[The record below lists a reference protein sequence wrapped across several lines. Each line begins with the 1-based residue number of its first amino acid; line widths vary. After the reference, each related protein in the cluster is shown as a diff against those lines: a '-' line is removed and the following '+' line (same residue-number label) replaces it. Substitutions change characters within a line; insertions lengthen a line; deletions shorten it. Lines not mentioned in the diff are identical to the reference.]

1 MPPKKKT
8 APKRKPAATRKTKPA
23 ASPSQLDQLRSM
35 VSQLR
40 KRVEDEAR
48 ARKINTRLIEEARR
62 ARDEVMRHITT
73 LRDQGKNLAEQ
84 VRSTLTDAK
93 KREKARQDALA
104 AVGELREELMRRTE
118 EVRQKTLEL
127 RDLAQESA
135 LRARDVIMGTS
146 HESTS
151 AGSGSSPSD
160 KKERE

>member
-8 APKRKPAATRKTKPA
+8 APKRKPAAKRKAKPA

-40 KRVEDEAR
+40 KRIEDEAR
-48 ARKINTRLIEEARR
+48 ARKLNTRLIEEARR

-93 KREKARQDALA
+93 KREKARQDAMA
-104 AVGELREELMRRTE
+104 AVAELREELTRRTE
-118 EVRQKTLEL
+118 EVRLKTLEL

-135 LRARDVIMGTS
+135 MRARDVIMGTS
-146 HESTS
+146 HEPTS
-151 AGSGSSPSD
+151 SSGTGE
-160 KKERE
+160 KKEGE

>member
-8 APKRKPAATRKTKPA
+8 APKRTPAAKRTAKPA

-40 KRVEDEAR
+40 QRIEDEAR
-48 ARKINTRLIEEARR
+48 ARKLNTRLIEEARR
-62 ARDEVMRHITT
+62 ARDEVMRHINA

-84 VRSTLTDAK
+84 LRSTLTDAK

-104 AVGELREELMRRTE
+104 AVAELREELTRRTE
-118 EVRQKTLEL
+118 EVRLKTLEL

-135 LRARDVIMGTS
+135 MRARDVIMGTS
-146 HESTS
+146 HESTPS
-151 AGSGSSPSD
+151 AGATD
-160 KKERE
+160 KKEGE

>member
-8 APKRKPAATRKTKPA
+8 APKRKPAATRKAKPA

-40 KRVEDEAR
+40 KRIEDEAR
-48 ARKINTRLIEEARR
+48 ARKLNTRLIDEARR
-62 ARDEVMRHITT
+62 ARDELMRHITT

-84 VRSTLTDAK
+84 VRSTLTDAN

-104 AVGELREELMRRTE
+104 AVAELREDLMRRTE

-135 LRARDVIMGTS
+135 MRARDVIMGTS

-151 AGSGSSPSD
+151 SSGGTG
-160 KKERE
+160 KKEGE